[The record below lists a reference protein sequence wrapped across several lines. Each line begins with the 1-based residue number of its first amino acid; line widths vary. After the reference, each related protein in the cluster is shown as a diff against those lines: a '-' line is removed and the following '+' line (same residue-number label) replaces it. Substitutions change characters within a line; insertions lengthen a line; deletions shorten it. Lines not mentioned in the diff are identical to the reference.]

1 MASPSPAPPAAAPVP
16 AAPPQHA
23 ANRTMDDVAAVA
35 DSFVQLMRTFVRT
48 RSKMLAAAQHDVEWS
63 AHVLLRTL
71 ALDGPMRAG
80 ALAERVESDPST
92 VSRQVAALVRD
103 GLLER
108 QADPEDGRAAL
119 LVLTPKADAV
129 LREQNTIRLQH
140 FAAMLDDW
148 DADDLRR
155 FAELLER
162 FTADYDVAS
171 ARLLIDKVASA
182 RTSSATV
189 AGAPATDSGNA
200 ASASTASTTDEFF
213 EGTDS

>member
-1 MASPSPAPPAAAPVP
+1 MVPPSPAPP
-16 AAPPQHA
+16 Q
-23 ANRTMDDVAAVA
+23 NGTRTMDDVAAVA

-129 LREQNTIRLQH
+129 LREQNDIRLQH

-182 RTSSATV
+182 RTSSAT
-189 AGAPATDSGNA
+189 DSGNA
-200 ASASTASTTDEFF
+200 SSASTASTTDELF